1 MNEATTVPTATPEK
15 LSIWDRW
22 FNRYKK
28 TFHTRG
34 EEPWT
39 RTNIRTGNV
48 VQHFKRDYVEYL
60 ITDRITGSQTIE
72 RKYLN

>member
-1 MNEATTVPTATPEK
+1 MSETPTIPPATLEK

-28 TFHTRG
+28 TIYNQG
-34 EEPWT
+34 KEPWA

-48 VQHFKRDYVEYL
+48 VNYYSRNYVEYI